1 MTEKTAI
8 TLLDHPW
15 SLNVDE
21 VLRHW
26 SVSLDHG
33 LGLPDV
39 RRRRRQFGPNRLRE
53 PRRISAWQILF
64 AQVKS
69 LIVVLLAV
77 AAIASM
83 FFDQWLEA
91 GAIIAVIGVNTAIG
105 FITELRAVRS
115 MEALRQLG
123 GATAVVR
130 RKGET
135 KQINA
140 DLLVPGDIV
149 VLDAGDSINADL
161 RLIEASKL
169 QANESA
175 LTGESVPVSKR
186 FDRVDE
192 DALLAE
198 RFNMLFKGTFV
209 TRGSGA
215 AVVVG
220 TGMNTELGRIS
231 SLVEAAAEEELTPLE
246 KRLDRLGR
254 ELIWITLGITAIVA
268 LLGIVRGKDVLL
280 MIETGVALA
289 VAAIP
294 EGLPIVA
301 TLALAR
307 GMMRLARRNVLIRRL
322 AAVET
327 LGATNVICT
336 DKTGTLTENRM
347 TVTRLVLDSL
357 TVQLENSGVITPAAD
372 ENERA
377 NFSEDNLR
385 EALEIGVLCNNAS
398 LSSSNNHDAV
408 KFTGDPMEVALLIA
422 GASLQIDRNELVQPL
437 PEVREVA
444 FDPDVKMMATFHAYD
459 NRFRVAVKGAP
470 EPVLA
475 SSTLVRTADGTK
487 PMSDEE
493 RERWLKRNAEL
504 AALGLRLLALATK
517 TTDQQTDTPYRALTL
532 LGLVAMEDPP
542 RQDVRPAITACQDAG
557 IKLVMVTG
565 DQAVTAR
572 KIASDVGLIDQEQAV
587 VIEGGELDE
596 LATSSSETG
605 RQRVVETAVFA
616 RVSPKQKLE
625 LIDVHQR
632 NGSIVAMTGDGVND
646 APALE
651 KADIGVAMGKRGT
664 QVAREASDMV
674 LEDDALSS
682 IVIAVSQGR
691 VIFGNIRKFVL
702 YLLSCNTSE
711 VMVVALAS
719 LVNAPLPILPL
730 QILFLNLITDVF
742 PALALGVGPGDS
754 TVMKRPPRDPA
765 EPFLPTAY
773 WWAIA
778 GYAVAIASSVLIA
791 LTLALV
797 WLEMD
802 ERHAVTVSFLTL
814 AFAQLW
820 HVFNMRD
827 RGARLFHSD
836 ITRNPYVWGALV
848 LCTILI
854 LAGVYLP
861 GLSHVLEVQ
870 RPSWQG
876 WALALCLSFLPWL
889 LGTLF
894 HYAAGFD
901 RITKEPN
908 RTR

>member
-1 MTEKTAI
+1 MSKTSAT
-8 TLLDHPW
+8 TLVDHPW
-15 SLNVDE
+15 SLDADE

-26 SVSLDHG
+26 SVSIEQGLD
-33 LGLPDV
+33 LSEV
-39 RRRRRQFGPNRLRE
+39 RRRRNRFGPNRLRE
-53 PRRISAWQILF
+53 PQRISVWQILF

-83 FFDQWLEA
+83 FFDQWVEA
-91 GAIIAVIGVNTAIG
+91 FAIIAVIGVNTAIG
-105 FITELRAVRS
+105 FVTELRAVRS

-123 GATAVVR
+123 GATAIVR

-149 VLDAGDSINADL
+149 VLDAGDSINADM

-186 FDRVDE
+186 VDRVD
-192 DALLAE
+192 DNAPLAD
-198 RFNMLFKGTFV
+198 RSNMLFKGTFL
-209 TRGSGA
+209 TRGSGT

-220 TGMNTELGRIS
+220 TGMDTELGRIA
-231 SLVEAAAEEELTPLE
+231 SLVEAAAEDELTPLE

-254 ELIWITLGITAIVA
+254 ELIWITLGITVVVA
-268 LLGIVRGKDVLL
+268 LLGIVRGKDVFL

-301 TLALAR
+301 TLALAK

-347 TVTRLVLDSL
+347 TVTRLVLDGG
-357 TVQLENSGVITPAAD
+357 TVTFGNSEGITSAID
-372 ENERA
+372 EDDETHS
-377 NFSEDNLR
+377 SEDNLR

-398 LSSSNNHDAV
+398 LSRPNNHDAV
-408 KFTGDPMEVALLIA
+408 KVTGDPMEVALLIA
-422 GASLQIDRNELVQPL
+422 GASMQIDRNELVQHL
-437 PEVREVA
+437 AEVREVA
-444 FDPDVKMMATFHAYD
+444 FDPDVKMMATFHAQD
-459 NRFRVAVKGAP
+459 NRFLVAVKGAP
-470 EPVLA
+470 ESVLE
-475 SSTLVRTADGTK
+475 SSTLIRTANQTK
-487 PMSDEE
+487 PMAHEE
-493 RERWLKRNAEL
+493 RERWLQRNVEMAG
-504 AALGLRLLALATK
+504 LGLRVLALATK
-517 TTDQQTDTPYRALTL
+517 TTDQQTDTAYRDLTL

-565 DQAVTAR
+565 DQTVTAR
-572 KIASDVGLIDQEQAV
+572 KIASDVGLIDHETAV
-587 VIEGGELDE
+587 VIEGGELDQ
-596 LATSSSETG
+596 LASGSSETD
-605 RQRVVETAVFA
+605 RRRVVETAIFA
-616 RVSPKQKLE
+616 RVSPKQKLD
-625 LIDVHQR
+625 LIDAHQR

-682 IVIAVSQGR
+682 IVVAVSQGR
-691 VIFGNIRKFVL
+691 IIFGNIRKFVI

-730 QILFLNLITDVF
+730 QILFLNLVTDVF
-742 PALALGVGPGDS
+742 PALALGVGPGDPN
-754 TVMKRPPRDPA
+754 VMKRPPRDPK

-778 GYAVAIASSVLIA
+778 GYSVAIASSVLIA
-791 LTLALV
+791 LALALV
-797 WLEMD
+797 WLDMD
-802 ERHAVTVSFLTL
+802 ERRAVTVSFLTL

-827 RGARLFHSD
+827 RGAHLFSSD
-836 ITRNPYVWGALV
+836 IARNPYVWGALA

-861 GLSHVLEVQ
+861 GLSHVLQVQ
-870 RPSWQG
+870 RPG
-876 WALALCLSFLPWL
+876 WEGWTLALSLSFLPWL
-889 LGTLF
+889 AGTLF
-894 HYAAGFD
+894 HYAAGFHRLEKD
-901 RITKEPN
+901 QQ
-908 RTR
+908 RTT